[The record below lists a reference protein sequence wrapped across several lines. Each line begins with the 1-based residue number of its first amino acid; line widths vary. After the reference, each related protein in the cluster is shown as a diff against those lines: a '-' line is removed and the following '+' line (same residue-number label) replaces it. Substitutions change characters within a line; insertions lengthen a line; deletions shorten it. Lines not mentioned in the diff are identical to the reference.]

1 MAFLLIA
8 QRLFFRKK
16 SQFTQDD
23 LTSVLKACLAGDSRA
38 QRTLIGQYLG
48 YAKSICQR
56 YTAHAQET
64 DEIINES
71 FLKVFTHLDRYDP
84 MQPFKAWLRTI
95 LVNTAVDYFRKN
107 QKWASQLSTD
117 EVDVADWSDD
127 IIAAISA
134 QEILAMV
141 QQLPP
146 AYRMVFTLF
155 VVEGYSHR
163 EIADLLGI
171 QEGTS
176 KSNLRDARRKLQTM
190 IKQQYPILYK
200 QYTWPHQRF
209 NEN

>member
-1 MAFLLIA
+1 M
-8 QRLFFRKK
+8 FFRKK
-16 SQFTQDD
+16 AHFTQDD
-23 LTSVLKACLAGDSRA
+23 LASVLQACLAGDTRA
-38 QRTLIGQYLG
+38 QRTLIGQFLG

-71 FLKVFTHLDRYDP
+71 FLKVFTHLERYDP
-84 MQPFKAWLRTI
+84 TQPFKAWLRTI

-107 QKWASQLSTD
+107 QKWAGQLSTD
-117 EVDVADWSDD
+117 DVEVADWSDD
-127 IIAAISA
+127 VIAAISA
-134 QEILAMV
+134 QEILALV

-163 EIADLLGI
+163 EIADLLSI

-176 KSNLRDARRKLQTM
+176 KSNLRDARRKLQMM
-190 IKQQYPILYK
+190 IKQHYPTLYQ
-200 QYTWPHQRF
+200 QYTWPNQRF

>member
-23 LTSVLKACLAGDSRA
+23 LTSVLQACLAGDSRA

-56 YTAHAQET
+56 YTAHAQEM

-107 QKWASQLSTD
+107 QNH
-117 EVDVADWSDD
+117 
-127 IIAAISA
+127 
-134 QEILAMV
+134 
-141 QQLPP
+141 P
-146 AYRMVFTLF
+146 
-155 VVEGYSHR
+155 
-163 EIADLLGI
+163 
-171 QEGTS
+171 
-176 KSNLRDARRKLQTM
+176 
-190 IKQQYPILYK
+190 
-200 QYTWPHQRF
+200 
-209 NEN
+209 

>member
-1 MAFLLIA
+1 M
-8 QRLFFRKK
+8 FFRKK
-16 SQFTQDD
+16 TQFTEDD
-23 LTSVLKACLAGDSRA
+23 LGSVIKACLAGDDRA
-38 QRTLIGQYLG
+38 QRSLIGQYAG
-48 YAKSICQR
+48 YAKRICQR
-56 YTAHAQET
+56 YTAQAQET

-84 MQPFKAWLRTI
+84 TQPFKAWLRTI
-95 LVNTAVDYFRKN
+95 LVNTTVDYFRKN
-107 QKWASQLSTD
+107 HKWAGQLST
-117 EVDVADWSDD
+117 EGLEVADWRDD
-127 IIAAISA
+127 VLAAISA
-134 QEILAMV
+134 QEILTMV

-176 KSNLRDARRKLQTM
+176 KSNLRDARRKLQLL
-190 IKQQYPILYK
+190 IKQHYPSLYQ
-200 QYTWPHQRF
+200 QYTWPNQRL